1 MAGMVG
7 VLHFRAFAQLT
18 LSSNICTVSVLL
30 TVNALTVAID
40 FIWSPKRPDP
50 RDLLFNGYRFFP
62 PGVQEFGLAVNHWT
76 PLCAKNVWSCALIPP
91 IFLNDVDSHNF
102 TVYIQCFMC
111 GFNIQSYR
119 VCIM

>member
-62 PGVQEFGLAVNHWT
+62 LGYKSSVLQLTTGLHYV
-76 PLCAKNVWSCALIPP
+76 PR
-91 IFLNDVDSHNF
+91 
-102 TVYIQCFMC
+102 MC
-111 GFNIQSYR
+111 GA
-119 VCIM
+119 VP